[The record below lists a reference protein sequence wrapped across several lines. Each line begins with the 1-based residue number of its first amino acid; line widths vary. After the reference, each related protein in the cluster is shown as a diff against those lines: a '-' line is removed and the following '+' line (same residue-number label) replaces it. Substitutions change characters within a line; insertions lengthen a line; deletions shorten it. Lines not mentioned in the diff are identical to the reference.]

1 LPAQCAID
9 FCDYFEPTTHKKFH
23 ALQQKR
29 DNVITISFNFEVRMS
44 IELNDIDAVFR
55 NTRAAINS
63 TTLGK
68 NKDIDIAEYQ
78 LLKHRMRTYEANA
91 HLGRLIKAFDT
102 FIAHP
107 IDGVRSEMDAWI
119 DIVRSEMGFRYRAL
133 QGEIQNLPVPLTLSF
148 SFVDQHVYVVPYLH
162 MDRTGRTRTRE
173 EKIHMFRRYIAWA
186 FRRTERAIEK
196 TESAIK
202 KLEDATTRAAKA
214 NDDTIDAKVAYLV
227 KKYRHIQ
234 LDGESCLV
242 CFAEFDPTT
251 IVVKSVCMHLYCA
264 DCLAAALVFAI
275 SRSKPDNPIKCPY
288 CTRCPFNEV
297 DDALLKR
304 ILI

>member
-1 LPAQCAID
+1 
-9 FCDYFEPTTHKKFH
+9 
-23 ALQQKR
+23 
-29 DNVITISFNFEVRMS
+29 MS
-44 IELNDIDAVFR
+44 IELNDIDAMFRNTRAAINSTTLAKKKDIDAVFR

-63 TTLGK
+63 TTLAK
-68 NKDIDIAEYQ
+68 NKIDIAENQ
-78 LLKHRMRTYEANA
+78 LLKQRMRTHEVNV
-91 HLGRLIKAFDT
+91 HLIRLIKAFDT
-102 FIAHP
+102 FTAHP

-119 DIVRSEMGFRYRAL
+119 DGVRSEMGARYRAL
-133 QGEIQNLPVPLTLSF
+133 QVEIQNLRVPFTLSF
-148 SFVDQHVYVVPYLH
+148 SCIDHDVYAPYLQI
-162 MDRTGRTRTRE
+162 DRTGRTRE
-173 EKIHMFRRYIAWA
+173 EKIHMCREYIACA
-186 FRRTERAIEK
+186 FRRTEWAIK
-196 TESAIK
+196 MTKSAIK

-214 NDDTIDAKVAYLV
+214 NDDTIDDDDTIDVKLAYLV

-275 SRSKPDNPIKCPY
+275 SRSNPDDPIKCPY

-304 ILI
+304 IYKMFRQFL